1 MSNQSGRYKPRLERF
16 RRTGK
21 RSHLLYYL
29 PVFNAASGERI
40 GVLADISA
48 GGLLIVGHQSQ
59 PLGAHLRLRIEGEE
73 GSKLAGEIGLT
84 IDAEVRWSAQDV
96 NPSYVATGMRFIS
109 LDEQTQQHLEEILHR
124 LGHGSD

>member
-29 PVFNAASGERI
+29 PVFNAVSGERL

-48 GGLLIVGHQSQ
+48 GGLLIVGHQRQ
-59 PLGAHLRLRIEGEE
+59 PIGQQLRLRIEGEQ
-73 GSKLAGEIGLT
+73 GSKLAGEVSLSV
-84 IDAEVRWSAQDV
+84 DAEVRWSAQDV
-96 NPSYVATGMRFIS
+96 NPSYVATGMRFLE
-109 LDEQTQQHLEEILHR
+109 LDAETREHVEEILHR
-124 LGHGSD
+124 LGHAGG